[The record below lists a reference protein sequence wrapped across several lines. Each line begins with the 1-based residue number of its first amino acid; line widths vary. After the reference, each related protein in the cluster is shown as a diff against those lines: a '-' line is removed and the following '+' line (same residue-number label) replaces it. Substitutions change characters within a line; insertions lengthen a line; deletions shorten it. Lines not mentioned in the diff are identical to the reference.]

1 MAINIAGQTFVPAS
15 LIYSD
20 GWAKYAAGSNTFD
33 ATAITATDYITVA
46 VGFIP
51 KYIKWDN
58 VTDRILNEWYDG
70 MAQDSA
76 VNTVAAGTRTLS
88 VTGGTRGFIVGVGPG
103 ATQLASAN
111 SGVVPG
117 PGQFQISQNA
127 TLGAI
132 LASKVCRW
140 QAWG

>member
-1 MAINIAGQTFVPAS
+1 MAINVAGQTFTPAS
-15 LIYSD
+15 AVFSD
-20 GWAKYAAGSNTFD
+20 GWAKYAAGSVVFD
-33 ATAITATDYITVA
+33 ATAIVATNYVTITI
-46 VGFIP
+46 GFIP
-51 KYIKWDN
+51 KYIVWSND
-58 VTDRILNEWYDG
+58 TDSIMNEWREG

-76 VNTVAAGTRTLS
+76 INTLAAGTRSLS
-88 VTGGTRGFIVGVGPG
+88 VTGGTRGFIVGVGLG

-111 SGVVPG
+111 SGTIPG

-132 LASKVCRW
+132 LASKTCRF

>member
-1 MAINIAGQTFVPAS
+1 MAINVAGQTLLQTF
-15 LIYSD
+15 SD
-20 GWAKYAAGSNTFD
+20 GIVKYASGSDTFD
-33 ATAITATDYITVA
+33 ATAITAADYVTITC
-46 VGFIP
+46 GFIP
-51 KYIKWDN
+51 RYIVWSND
-58 VTDRILNEWYDG
+58 TDRIMNEWRDG

-76 VNTVAAGTRTLS
+76 INTLAAGTRALS
-88 VTGGTRGFIVGVGPG
+88 VTGGTHGFIVGTIG
-103 ATQLASAN
+103 LASAN
-111 SGVVPG
+111 SGVIPL